1 VKHISVH
8 PTGKLALTL
17 GDDMTIRTWNLIN
30 GRQAYA
36 TNLKN
41 KEKLGGISD
50 YVEWSPDGDFFA
62 LSGAKTI
69 EVWSIDTGLIVR
81 SQECAARPTGICWI
95 SNEELIV
102 GMDNGQLMA
111 FNLSDLEVAHFS

>member
-50 YVEWSPDGDFFA
+50 YVEWSPDRDFFA

-69 EVWSIDTGLIVR
+69 EVWSIDTGLIVQSR
-81 SQECAARPTGICWI
+81 MCCPTNRNLLDFKRRADRW
-95 SNEELIV
+95 
-102 GMDNGQLMA
+102 NG
-111 FNLSDLEVAHFS
+111 